1 MTKQKDDSQNI
12 ESQIMEDVKKM
23 QADEI
28 RLARSRRMQRLILK
42 GEWLDRYEQQLKV
55 IQSIFCNAVDEWS
68 ENEGEE
74 ADTVFTYQI
83 MDAVHLYM
91 EVTRSLRYSCFCPK
105 KERDGILYMHDGI
118 EDNKTV
124 FELINLKDLS
134 RVQSNSGDDATTK
147 S

>member
-42 GEWLDRYEQQLKV
+42 GEWLERFEQQLKV
-55 IQSIFCNAVDEWS
+55 LHGVFGDAFYEWCEDDS
-68 ENEGEE
+68 KS
-74 ADTVFTYQI
+74 ADTTFTYEVI
-83 MDAVHLYM
+83 EAMKLYL
-91 EVTRSLRYSCFCPK
+91 EIGRSLRFSCFCPK

-118 EDNKTV
+118 EDDKTI
-124 FELINLKDLS
+124 FELINLKDLY
-134 RVQSNSGDDATTK
+134 RVESNPEDDATTK